1 MTAQQVETATNRA
14 EHAQGQD
21 IHLEQPDRIEIV
33 LVPLNDRA
41 FGHRGVFHRHEV
53 IQRLLGNDEAAGVLG
68 QMPGEADQ
76 LLRQA
81 QHPAQHRA
89 FRVET
94 AFTQALHGRRFITP
108 VTTAIGQGI
117 DLVWRQTQRLGHIA
131 YRTGRMVS
139 TDHGCQ
145 CRAGPTIALE
155 HVLQDFFAAFVLEVH
170 IDIRWLVALPGEK
183 ALKQH
188 VHSLGVDLG
197 DAQGETHRRVGR
209 RASALAENLL
219 APGEG
224 DDVLNGQEIAFI
236 TQLGDQPELL
246 VDQPANLF
254 ACTVGP
260 SLAHAAL
267 GQRPQPGLCAV
278 PFWHQFARIL
288 ITQLAKIKGT
298 APGDVQR
305 FCQ

>member
-1 MTAQQVETATNRA
+1 
-14 EHAQGQD
+14 
-21 IHLEQPDRIEIV
+21 
-33 LVPLNDRA
+33 
-41 FGHRGVFHRHEV
+41 
-53 IQRLLGNDEAAGVLG
+53 
-68 QMPGEADQ
+68 
-76 LLRQA
+76 
-81 QHPAQHRA
+81 
-89 FRVET
+89 
-94 AFTQALHGRRFITP
+94 
-108 VTTAIGQGI
+108 
-117 DLVWRQTQRLGHIA
+117 
-131 YRTGRMVS
+131 MVS
-139 TDHGCQ
+139 ADHRRQRG
-145 CRAGPTIALE
+145 AGPTIALE

-305 FCQ
+305 FCQQAGRIKFPQHVQAAQMAFAVGMQAQPGIGHRQVMTDRGHGVLQGAPAASMHVHNANRPGNGSLKSSRST